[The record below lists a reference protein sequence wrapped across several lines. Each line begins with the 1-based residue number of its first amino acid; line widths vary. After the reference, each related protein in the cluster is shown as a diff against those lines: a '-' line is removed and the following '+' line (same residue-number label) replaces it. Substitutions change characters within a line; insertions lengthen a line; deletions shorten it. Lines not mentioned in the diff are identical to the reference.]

1 MDGAYKINAERAGG
15 QNTLIG
21 RCSGPLEW
29 SGKPRPISLPSLGV
43 HLQILQSPVL
53 RESLMMNDEADS
65 GILIAAI
72 EDGGSAHGILQAGDV
87 LLKARDEE

>member
-1 MDGAYKINAERAGG
+1 
-15 QNTLIG
+15 
-21 RCSGPLEW
+21 
-29 SGKPRPISLPSLGV
+29 
-43 HLQILQSPVL
+43 
-53 RESLMMNDEADS
+53 MMNDEADS